1 MRGAAGT
8 CHPQAAYGNSGE
20 HAEVLC
26 RRSLIGFRRFLG
38 RRGRRFEL
46 AWRRLV
52 HPDFDLRLP
61 GRCPGVCSHLSKSS
75 RCSHFA
81 GPLGTRMGSLG
92 SIFKELVGLF
102 VDDGYLALAV
112 VIWVGL
118 MWLLAGHLEHVRGSG
133 LILFLGLS
141 GLLIE
146 SARRRARH

>member
-1 MRGAAGT
+1 
-8 CHPQAAYGNSGE
+8 
-20 HAEVLC
+20 
-26 RRSLIGFRRFLG
+26 
-38 RRGRRFEL
+38 
-46 AWRRLV
+46 
-52 HPDFDLRLP
+52 
-61 GRCPGVCSHLSKSS
+61 
-75 RCSHFA
+75 
-81 GPLGTRMGSLG
+81 MGSLG